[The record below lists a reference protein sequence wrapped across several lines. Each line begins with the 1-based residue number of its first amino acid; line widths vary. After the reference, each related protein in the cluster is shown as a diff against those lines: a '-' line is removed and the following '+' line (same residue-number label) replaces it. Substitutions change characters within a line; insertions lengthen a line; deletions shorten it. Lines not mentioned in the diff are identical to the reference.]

1 MWWAEVGRGSRLGA
15 PRLSGSTAA
24 IPNFELS
31 LYTQPCPAEL
41 RSQPGPTDFGSRF
54 SHSKKRDPLLQ
65 IFFFKLKHLIRISF
79 EISQIKMIP
88 YMVLLRIV

>member
-1 MWWAEVGRGSRLGA
+1 MAQRENINCQLMTTSRLRIA
-15 PRLSGSTAA
+15 KFADFSEK
-24 IPNFELS
+24 IP
-31 LYTQPCPAEL
+31 PGP

-65 IFFFKLKHLIRISF
+65 IFFFKLKHLIQISF
-79 EISQIKMIP
+79 EISRIKMIP